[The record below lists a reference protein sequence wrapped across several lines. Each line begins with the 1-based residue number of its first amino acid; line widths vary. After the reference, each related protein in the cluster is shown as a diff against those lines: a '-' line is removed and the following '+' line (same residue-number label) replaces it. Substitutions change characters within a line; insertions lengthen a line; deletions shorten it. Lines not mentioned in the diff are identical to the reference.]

1 MKVKDMVVE
10 KTSLDTNRVNVEDRL
25 GGEYKKDNGIFYTN
39 PEMARL
45 IMRELSISKKH
56 TIIDPCCGIGNF
68 LSVAIEMG
76 LDNVY
81 GADKDSHAIELCKN
95 VVDIGNVMKMDTL
108 GNSAD
113 MLLKELNLINKPDF
127 VIGNPPYAPLVKDV
141 VIDTEDIAFFEKV
154 KSFGNNLF
162 IAALVRAFELVK
174 EDGIISYIIPK
185 NFLHV
190 SSYSNFRK
198 EILKHKTIVS
208 IVDIGA
214 YFKEVRGEQVVI
226 TFKNSEPQM
235 DHRIAFKKY
244 NGNEFIPTVQ
254 VPQHFYNDEII
265 IFYSHEDHIIYQ
277 KLSST
282 YKNLGYFCRGNIRRG
297 HSKSYA
303 AISGKELRK
312 FGYKNKTLSQKGNK
326 IFLQNIYST
335 ESGIIGAFG
344 GDYEASET
352 ITVITDGDE
361 NMCRYIL
368 GILHSRL
375 CNFFLYKY
383 CYNNSKLTMH
393 TDAKYLTRLPFVA
406 NNGQDINRVVTIVK
420 ELESAEYLSEQWF
433 HLIETLNSLVYLIY
447 GLNEEEISYVDKEIR
462 RIQSKRWMN
471 GTN

>member
-1 MKVKDMVVE
+1 MKDLVVE
-10 KTSLDTNRVNVEDRL
+10 KTILPTNQAYAEDRL
-25 GGEYKKDNGIFYTN
+25 HGEYKKDNGIFYTN
-39 PEMARL
+39 PEMASL
-45 IMRELSISKKH
+45 ILHELSISKIH
-56 TIIDPCCGIGNF
+56 TVIDPCCGIGNF
-68 LSVAIEMG
+68 LSIAVEMG
-76 LDNVY
+76 LDKVY

-95 VVDIGNVMKMDTL
+95 VVGIGDVIQMDTL

-127 VIGNPPYAPLVKDV
+127 VVGNPPYAPLVKDV

-198 EILKHKTIVS
+198 EILKHKTIIS

-235 DHRIAFKKY
+235 DHIIAFKKY

-254 VPQHFYNDEII
+254 VPQRFYNDEII
-265 IFYSHEDHIIYQ
+265 IFYSHEDHITYQ

-282 YKNLGYFCRGNIRRG
+282 YKNLGDFCRGNIRRG

-312 FGYKNKTLSQKGNK
+312 FGYKNKTLPQKGNK

-344 GDYEASET
+344 GEYEASET

-447 GLNEEEISYVDKEIR
+447 SLNEEEISYVDNETR